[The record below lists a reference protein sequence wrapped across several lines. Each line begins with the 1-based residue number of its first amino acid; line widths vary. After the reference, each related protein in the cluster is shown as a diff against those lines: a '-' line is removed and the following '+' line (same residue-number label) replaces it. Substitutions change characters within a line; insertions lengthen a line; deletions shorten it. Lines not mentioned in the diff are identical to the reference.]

1 MLWIEPAPPE
11 GFPWGQLAAVV
22 AIWLLWL
29 CISRWT
35 TQRPPLVEGEAE
47 VGST

>member
-29 CISRWT
+29 CISRWR
-35 TQRPPLVEGEAE
+35 QHKGHRSWKEKLK
-47 VGST
+47 